1 MVRGILYRYLI
12 PSEVNYVTVRPLN
25 IYGFMESG
33 KTTLSL
39 KIAARV
45 EEEVGDKYGFICL
58 VGRRQRDLLNY
69 LEENKDVVKDN
80 QFIVMVYDDAGRY
93 YMSRESSTSR
103 RREEIKDFLEIRHIF
118 EGFGMEKGVIIP
130 IFNIQY
136 YNLLEKTLRNTPCSL
151 WKTVVLMDRSDRR
164 EFILSIGWRYY
175 YFLKV
180 ITKAMYLDKY
190 VFTRGEVGVRGVR
203 GDQIY
208 SFLYEFFREKGGIET
223 EGGVILHRDFVKR
236 FSLLVLLDEK
246 VIMDFGNELKK
257 PKNLITVE
265 PPKED
270 ENWWMPVSQEEK
282 RKILWWIA
290 YISLLFDLSVDD
302 LRKNLQKI
310 GLSISNSFFS
320 DLRTEISTLFGIK
333 RSRKRKRK
341 VNEVKR
347 LSL

>member
-12 PSEVNYVTVRPLN
+12 PSEIDYVMVRPLN
-25 IYGFMESG
+25 VYGFMESG

-39 KIAARV
+39 KISSRI
-45 EEEVGDKYGFICL
+45 EEEVGDRYGFVCL
-58 VGRRQRDLLNY
+58 MGRRQKDILNY
-69 LEENKDVVKDN
+69 LEENKDVVKGN
-80 QFIVMVYDDAGRY
+80 QFIVLIYDDAGRY

-103 RREEIKDFLEIRHIF
+103 RREEIKDFLEIRHVF

-175 YFLKV
+175 YFLKI
-180 ITKAMYLDKY
+180 ITKSMYLDKY

-208 SFLYEFFREKGGIET
+208 TFLYEFFREKGAHET
-223 EGGVILHRDFVKR
+223 EGGLVLHRDFVKR
-236 FSLLVLLDEK
+236 FSLLLLLDEK

-257 PKNLITVE
+257 PKNLITID

-270 ENWWMPVSQEEK
+270 EMWWMPASQEEK

-290 YISLLFDLSVDD
+290 YISLLYDLPVED
-302 LRKNLQKI
+302 LRNQLQSINLSFEYSI
-310 GLSISNSFFS
+310 LSS
-320 DLRTEISTLFGIK
+320 LRNEIAEMYGME
-333 RSRKRKRK
+333 RRKRKKKVRK
-341 VNEVKR
+341 VMK

>member
-12 PSEVNYVTVRPLN
+12 PSEINYVTVRPLN

-39 KIAARV
+39 KISSRI
-45 EEEVGDKYGFICL
+45 EEVGDNHGFVCL
-58 VGRRQRDLLNY
+58 VGRRQRDILNY
-69 LEENKDVVKDN
+69 LEENRDVVKGN
-80 QFIVMVYDDAGRY
+80 QFVVMVYDDAGRY

-118 EGFGMEKGVIIP
+118 EGLGMQKGVIIP

-151 WKTVVLMDRSDRR
+151 WKTVVLMDRNDKR
-164 EFILSIGWRYY
+164 EFIMSTGWRYF

-180 ITKAMYLDKY
+180 ITKGMYLDKY

-208 SFLYEFFREKGGIET
+208 TFLFEFFREKGAQEL
-223 EGGVILHRDFVKR
+223 EGGGLVLDRDFVKR

-246 VIMDFGNELKK
+246 VIMDFGNDIKK
-257 PKNLITVE
+257 PKNLIIVD
-265 PPKED
+265 PPKDD
-270 ENWWMPVSQEEK
+270 ENWWVPNSQEEK
-282 RKILWWIA
+282 KKILWWVS
-290 YISLLFDLSVDD
+290 YLSLLYGIPIDD
-302 LRKNLQKI
+302 TMVLLRSR
-310 GLSISNSFFS
+310 GLSFANDALS
-320 DLRTEISTLFGIK
+320 EIWSEVEK
-333 RSRKRKRK
+333 VVQVDKKMKRKKKMK
-341 VNEVKR
+341 VLK
-347 LSL
+347 LDM

>member
-12 PSEVNYVTVRPLN
+12 PSEIDYVMVRPLN
-25 IYGFMESG
+25 VYGFMESG

-39 KIAARV
+39 KISSRI

-58 VGRRQRDLLNY
+58 VGRRQKDILNY
-69 LEENKDVVKDN
+69 LEENRDVVKGN
-80 QFIVMVYDDAGRY
+80 QFIVLVYDDAGRY
-93 YMSRESSTSR
+93 YMSREASTSR
-103 RREEIKDFLEIRHIF
+103 RREEIKDFLEIRHVF
-118 EGFGMEKGVIIP
+118 EGFGMERGVIIP

-180 ITKAMYLDKY
+180 ITKGMYLDKY
-190 VFTRGEVGVRGVR
+190 VFTRGEIGVRGVR

-208 SFLYEFFREKGGIET
+208 SFLCEFFREKGAPEVDGGI
-223 EGGVILHRDFVKR
+223 VLHRDFVKR

-257 PKNLITVE
+257 PKNLVIVN
-265 PPKED
+265 PSKED